1 MRLSRQQ
8 SSRPAGRVK
17 WWLLRRLLSFE
28 RSPLIS
34 CLVGTPPTPHFPN
47 PRSSSLA
54 GPMGG
59 AASSPRRGRGG
70 PGRVGGQQRGSPV
83 DAPRKPQNLSWK
95 PRNLSRW
102 NRHHRRRKTSSSDGN
117 PDRRHSRPCPSQQQ
131 PSLDWWIQ
139 PAHCPMIDIAEPA
152 GQQSTWYQVISEP
165 WTPFF
170 AYTGAA
176 HAPLPASYATIVRQ
190 STLGDA

>member
-1 MRLSRQQ
+1 MPRRHTTHPALSQ
-8 SSRPAGRVK
+8 STELFTSRPNGRRRVQPPAREGRAWAG
-17 WWLLRRLLSFE
+17 
-28 RSPLIS
+28 
-34 CLVGTPPTPHFPN
+34 
-47 PRSSSLA
+47 
-54 GPMGG
+54 
-59 AASSPRRGRGG
+59 
-70 PGRVGGQQRGSPV
+70 GGQQRGSPV

-139 PAHCPMIDIAEPA
+139 PAHCSMIDIAEPA

-165 WTPFF
+165 WTPSF

-176 HAPLPASYATIVRQ
+176 HARCRPHTPPSSGNQ
-190 STLGDA
+190 H